1 MADTLTAL
9 LLACS
14 DPALVGQ
21 AQQQLAAMEQAN
33 YPTYLGSLIA
43 EMGSEGKPHEA
54 RQRAGLLLKN
64 TLVAKSEETKREQA
78 QRWVAVDP
86 SMRSSIKQMLL
97 SLLAAP
103 PKEIRST
110 AALAIASIAAIDIP
124 RNEWPDLISLLVHNI
139 NSTAA
144 DTKQSSFEAL
154 GYICEEC
161 GEHLQAQSNLILN
174 AINTGMSDTANA
186 DIRYAATSALANSLS
201 FVESNMNNEQ
211 ERNVIMGMVFAAAA
225 STDERVRVA
234 AFSCLVTMGSEY
246 YKYLQPYMVQ
256 IFQLTGS
263 AIGTEVEDVQ
273 LQAIE
278 FWSTLADV
286 EIEFKV
292 SQRTHRA
299 AEAASRHT
307 SSCVLQRP
315 PLTYHSPLVCC
326 CQEETE
332 NPDRSDE
339 YVDPSKQYVA
349 AAIVPLV
356 PQLLNCLTKQ
366 NEDVDD
372 ETWNPAMAAGTCLS
386 LLSQA
391 AGDAIVPV
399 VLPFIQGNINSPNWR
414 QKEAAT
420 ISFGCILD
428 GPQAPM
434 IAELVKSAFPVL
446 LTNMRDAHDLVKDTA
461 AWTVGRICSLHPETT
476 QPFLDHLMSAFIHG
490 LEDVPSVASN
500 VCWAI
505 HNLANALPYDVSA
518 SSNAM
523 SPYFQPLMERLLNAA
538 NRADAGTHNLL
549 SSAYEAINA
558 LISSAA
564 KDTWP
569 IVSQLIP
576 VFIKQLEGTLVS
588 SALSATDRE
597 RQNEVQALLCG
608 AMQTIVQRLDE
619 ATVLTYADLC
629 MTLFI
634 KVQDSKSSTVNEESL
649 MAIGAL
655 ANRMGGQFEKYM
667 QALDVYLERGLQNER
682 EYKVCQ
688 VAVGLVGDLA
698 RALEGKFVPL
708 SDKIMSILLQH
719 LSSAT
724 IERSVKPH
732 IISCLGDIALAVG
745 GYFARYL
752 PFVFRILIPASEL
765 QFDFIGSTFDDVDY
779 LDSLRESI
787 LEAWTGIL
795 QGLAADNQQ
804 EQFIAP
810 LQPINAQQSGGQ
822 PVYPLVAVCKM
833 LDLIADW
840 EETGEVVT
848 RAACGLVG
856 DLCSVLGV
864 KVKEALVRRQ
874 SIAQL
879 IKKGNQ
885 KGNEQATRQAAQW
898 AQSELA
904 ELSKQ

>member
-1 MADTLTAL
+1 MADLTQL

-14 DPALVGQ
+14 DPALVQQ

-33 YPTYLGSLIA
+33 YPNYLGSLIA
-43 EMGSEGKPHEA
+43 EMGAETKPQEA

-64 TLVAKSEETKREQA
+64 TLVAKSEETRREQA
-78 QRWVAVDP
+78 QRWVTTVEP
-86 SMRSSIKQMLL
+86 TVRSRIKQMLL
-97 SLLAAP
+97 HLLAAP

-124 RNEWPDLISLLVHNI
+124 RSEWSDLISILVHNI
-139 NSTAA
+139 TTGNA

-161 GEHLQAQSNLILN
+161 GEHLQQLSNMILN
-174 AINTGMSDTANA
+174 AINTGMSDTANP
-186 DIRYAATSALANSLS
+186 DIRYAATSALANSLT
-201 FVESNMNNEQ
+201 FVENNMANEG
-211 ERNVIMGMVFAAAA
+211 ERNAIMGMVFSAAQ

-246 YKYLQPYMVQ
+246 YKYLEPYMVQ
-256 IFQLTGS
+256 IFNLTGG
-263 AIGTEVEDVQ
+263 AIGVEAEDVQ

-286 EIEFKV
+286 EIEMKE
-292 SQRTHRA
+292 Q
-299 AEAASRHT
+299 AED
-307 SSCVLQRP
+307 QDKP
-315 PLTYHSPLVCC
+315 
-326 CQEETE
+326 E
-332 NPDRSDE
+332 DF
-339 YVDPSKQYVA
+339 VDPSKQYVA
-349 AAIVPLV
+349 AAIVHLV
-356 PQLLNCLTKQ
+356 PPLLNCLTKQ
-366 NEDVDD
+366 SEDVDD

-391 AGDAIVPV
+391 AGDRIVPV
-399 VLPFIQGNINSPNWR
+399 VLPFIQNNIASANWR

-434 IAELVKSAFPVL
+434 IAELVKQAFPVL
-446 LTNMRDAHDLVKDTA
+446 LSNMRDSHDLVKDTA

-476 QPFLDHLMSAFIHG
+476 QPFLEHLMTAFFHG
-490 LEDVPSVASN
+490 LDDVPSVASN

-505 HNLANALPYDVSA
+505 HNLANALPYELNA
-518 SSNAM
+518 GTNAM
-523 SPYFQPLMERLLNAA
+523 SPFFQPLMERLLKATS
-538 NRADAGTHNLL
+538 RPDVDKHNLL

-564 KDTWP
+564 KDTWL
-569 IVSQLIP
+569 VVAQLIP
-576 VFIKQLEGTLVS
+576 VFNKQLESTLVS
-588 SALSATDRE
+588 TALSPSDRE
-597 RQNEVQALLCG
+597 KQNEVQALLCG
-608 AMQTIVQRLDE
+608 AMQTIIQRLDE
-619 ATVLTYADLC
+619 ATVLSHADLC
-629 MTLFI
+629 MMLFI
-634 KVQDSKSSTVNEESL
+634 QVLDSKSSTVHEESL

-655 ANRMGGQFEKYM
+655 ANRMGQQFDKYM
-667 QALDVYLERGLQNER
+667 QALKPYLYQELRNER

-708 SDKIMSILLQH
+708 SDEVMAVLLQH

-745 GYFARYL
+745 GYFVRYL
-752 PFVFRILIPASEL
+752 LYVFRILIPASEL
-765 QFDFIGSTFDDVDY
+765 KFDPADTNFDDIDY

-804 EQFIAP
+804 DHFIAP
-810 LQPINAQQSGGQ
+810 LQPTAPGAAQ
-822 PVYPLVAVCKM
+822 PVYPLESVCKM
-833 LDLIADW
+833 LDLIARW
-840 EETGEVVT
+840 EDTGEVVT
-848 RAACGLVG
+848 RAACGLIG

-864 KVKEALVRRQ
+864 KVKEALVRRP
-874 SIAQL
+874 SVMTL
-879 IKKGNQ
+879 IKKGNHR
-885 KGNEQATRQAAQW
+885 GNEQATRQAAQW
-898 AQSELA
+898 AQSELG
-904 ELSKQ
+904 ELTKQ

>member
-1 MADTLTAL
+1 MADLTQL

-14 DPALVGQ
+14 DPALVQ
-21 AQQQLAAMEQAN
+21 HAQQQLAAMEQAN
-33 YPTYLGSLIA
+33 YPQYLGSLIA
-43 EMGSEGKPHEA
+43 EMGNDSKPQET

-64 TLVAKSEETKREQA
+64 TLVAKSEETRREQA
-78 QRWVAVDP
+78 QRWVSVDP
-86 SMRSSIKQMLL
+86 AMRGSIKQMLL
-97 SLLAAP
+97 HLLAAP

-110 AALAIASIAAIDIP
+110 AALAIASIATIDIP
-124 RNEWPDLISLLVHNI
+124 RSEWPDLISILVHNI
-139 NSTAA
+139 SQVNA

-161 GEHLQAQSNLILN
+161 GEHLQPQSNMILN
-174 AINTGMSDTANA
+174 AINKGMTDTANA
-186 DIRYAATSALANSLS
+186 DIRYAATTALANSLT
-201 FVESNMNNEQ
+201 FVENNMANDV
-211 ERNVIMGMVFAAAA
+211 ERKAIMEMVFNAAQ

-246 YKYLQPYMVQ
+246 YRYLEPYMVD
-256 IFQLTGS
+256 IFNLTGS
-263 AIGTEVEDVQ
+263 AIGVEAEDVQ

-286 EIEFKV
+286 EIEYREEMEN
-292 SQRTHRA
+292 QDRA
-299 AEAASRHT
+299 E
-307 SSCVLQRP
+307 
-315 PLTYHSPLVCC
+315 
-326 CQEETE
+326 
-332 NPDRSDE
+332 D
-339 YVDPSKQYVA
+339 YVDPSKQYVG
-349 AAIVPLV
+349 AAIVHLV
-356 PQLLNCLTKQ
+356 PQLLSCLTKQ

-391 AGDAIVPV
+391 AGDRIVPV
-399 VLPFIQGNINSPNWR
+399 VLPFIQSNIASTNWR

-446 LTNMRDAHDLVKDTA
+446 LDNMRDGHDLVKDTA

-476 QPFLDHLMSAFIHG
+476 QPFLNHLVAAFFHG
-490 LEDVPSVASN
+490 LDDKPSVASN

-505 HNLANALPYDVSA
+505 HNLANALPYELNSGT
-518 SSNAM
+518 NAM
-523 SPYFQPLMERLLNAA
+523 SPFFQALMERLLKATS
-538 NRADAGTHNLL
+538 RSDADKHNLL

-569 IVSQLIP
+569 IVAQLIP
-576 VFIKQLEGTLVS
+576 VFIKQLENTLVS
-588 SALSATDRE
+588 TALSATDRE
-597 RQNEVQALLCG
+597 KQNEVQALLCG
-608 AMQTIVQRLDE
+608 AMQTIIQRLDE

-634 KVQDSKSSTVNEESL
+634 KVLDSKSATVHEESL

-655 ANRMGGQFEKYM
+655 ANRMGQQFDKYM
-667 QALDVYLERGLQNER
+667 LALKPYLLQGLQNER

-698 RALEGKFVPL
+698 RALEGKFVPF
-708 SDKIMSILLQH
+708 SDEIMGTLLQH

-745 GYFARYL
+745 GYFVRYL

-765 QFDFIGSTFDDVDY
+765 KFDPADTTFDDIDY

-804 EQFIAP
+804 DGFIAP
-810 LQPINAQQSGGQ
+810 LQPTAPGAAQ
-822 PVYPLVAVCKM
+822 PVYPLESVCKM
-833 LDLIADW
+833 LDLIARW

-848 RAACGLVG
+848 RAACGLIG

-864 KVKEALVRRQ
+864 KVKEALVRRP
-874 SIAQL
+874 SVTTL
-879 IKKGNQ
+879 IKKGSHR
-885 KGNEQATRQAAQW
+885 GNEQATRQAAQW
-898 AQSELA
+898 AQSELG
-904 ELSKQ
+904 ELIKQ